1 MARDTWECLQ
11 GGQGKRK
18 KIEISLQFIMIFQKL
33 NIFKHDSS
41 SVFKRQYNQN
51 VLIGESKEEP
61 R

>member
-1 MARDTWECLQ
+1 MAKDTWECLQ
-11 GGQGKRK
+11 GRQGKRK

-41 SVFKRQYNQN
+41 SVFKGQCNQN
-51 VLIGESKEEP
+51 VLIGERKGEP

>member
-41 SVFKRQYNQN
+41 SVFK
-51 VLIGESKEEP
+51 G
-61 R
+61 